1 MLHLNRHV
9 PRVTL
14 CSFLKSIFSQIGF
27 HAMGAPRAVPDI
39 CDQQNAAV
47 VGNRTFGGQGR
58 GALIR

>member
-1 MLHLNRHV
+1 
-9 PRVTL
+9 
-14 CSFLKSIFSQIGF
+14 
-27 HAMGAPRAVPDI
+27 MGAPRAVPDI